1 MSLHLELGSAIE
13 QAFQDEIEGPVEHK
27 QDVMVIRLKN
37 GVTLDVRYA
46 ASDAYSLRWV
56 YGEAQ
61 SGIDTAPLHP
71 GLATFPNHF
80 HDAANRIAADPITRP
95 EASPA
100 DNVHSLI
107 RALLDDPM
115 LGIKDIGE

>member
-1 MSLHLELGSAIE
+1 MSLHLELGKAIE
-13 QAFQDEIEGPVEHK
+13 HTFQNDLDGAIEHR
-27 QDVMVIRLKN
+27 QDALSVRLRN
-37 GVTLDVRYA
+37 GVTLEVRYA

-56 YGEAQ
+56 YGEVE

-80 HDAANRIAADPITRP
+80 HDAANCIVADPITRP
-95 EASPA
+95 DASPEE
-100 DNVHSLI
+100 NLRHLI

-115 LGIKDIGE
+115 LGAKDIG

>member
-1 MSLHLELGSAIE
+1 MSLHLELGSAIG
-13 QAFQDEIEGPVEHK
+13 QAFQDEIAGPVEHK
-27 QDVMVIRLKN
+27 QDVMIIRLKN

-71 GLATFPNHF
+71 GLATFPNHL
-80 HDAANRIAADPITRP
+80 HDAAGRIVADPITRP
-95 EASPA
+95 DAPPE
-100 DNVHSLI
+100 DNLQRLI

-115 LGIKDIGE
+115 LGIPEVG